1 MRIIPLL
8 FRIFLISLIV
18 GLGFTLLQAQEN
30 PDEFEG
36 RIGTINREILQIEE
50 QQRELEMQLR
60 EELSEDQRREKEM
73 QLNDLS
79 IRRESLIRERESLEK
94 NRQPAEE
101 PTKEEPSPEPSPDG
115 RSFWEPF
122 KQPGVIAAAIGAVG
136 VIVAALTIF
145 SLLTFDQ
152 VRRFSRRS

>member
-1 MRIIPLL
+1 MRILPLL
-8 FRIFLISLIV
+8 VRIFLVLLIV
-18 GLGFTLLQAQEN
+18 GVGFTLVQARGTS
-30 PDEFEG
+30 DELGG
-36 RIGTINREILQIEE
+36 RIGSINHEILQIEE

-79 IRRESLIRERESLEK
+79 IRRESLIRERESLEE

-101 PTKEEPSPEPSPDG
+101 PRREEPPPEPSPDG

-136 VIVAALTIF
+136 VIVAALIG
-145 SLLTFDQ
+145 LL
-152 VRRFSRRS
+152 RRK